1 MQQLHSLLVLDGI
14 WNGLILL
21 DPPMKQQHQADSKAK
36 MIKNVGH
43 VWICIYAC
51 SPQHDA
57 ACDKN
62 LNVEKKHM
70 VRIQLASIR
79 INWRKHVQA
88 GDCALRDFIDNTS
101 EFLPAGRS

>member
-57 ACDKN
+57 AGDKN
-62 LNVEKKHM
+62 LNVEKKTHGANS
-70 VRIQLASIR
+70 ISINTHQLAQACAS
-79 INWRKHVQA
+79 WRLCPEGFHRQY
-88 GDCALRDFIDNTS
+88 
-101 EFLPAGRS
+101 